1 MVAVVTHLCWTAPHQ
16 SPHSGPSDRTG
27 SAWSHPLPP
36 PRSWQ
41 PLWSTRTPPPSECR
55 HLMDKCSRVIS
66 AALLVVRCHAQP
78 RGASLGSSRRVGR
91 KKNQKEAS
99 RSHRPVLLHLGLL
112 PLIFPSCLVSPLSCK
127 FRLSCLI
134 CSERALLFHLVSKS
148 ANLIGHA

>member
-36 PRSWQ
+36 PQSWQ

-66 AALLVVRCHAQP
+66 AAPLVVCCHAQP
-78 RGASLGSSRRVGR
+78 RGASLGSGRRVGR
-91 KKNQKEAS
+91 EKTKK
-99 RSHRPVLLHLGLL
+99 RSPAHTAQLGFISACYLSSSPLVSSHL
-112 PLIFPSCLVSPLSCK
+112 FHVNSACLVSFVLKGPYC
-127 FRLSCLI
+127 FT
-134 CSERALLFHLVSKS
+134 
-148 ANLIGHA
+148 